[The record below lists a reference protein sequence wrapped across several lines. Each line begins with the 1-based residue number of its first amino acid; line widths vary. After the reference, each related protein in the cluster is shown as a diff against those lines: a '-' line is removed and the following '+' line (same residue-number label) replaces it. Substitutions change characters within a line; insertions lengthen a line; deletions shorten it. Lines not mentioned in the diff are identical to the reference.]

1 MDQQEYMENRYC
13 RKCLLK
19 EMPENVYFKNL
30 YDYIDTLSEDIKTDT
45 KEYERR
51 LNICKECDN
60 LLNGMCRICG
70 CFIELRAVIEKNYCP
85 DIDRKW

>member
-1 MDQQEYMENRYC
+1 MNYC

-19 EMPENVYFKNL
+19 DMPENVYFKNL
-30 YDYIDTLSEDIKTDT
+30 YDYIETLSEDIKANAA
-45 KEYERR
+45 EYERR

-70 CFIELRAVIEKNYCP
+70 CFIELRAVIDKNYCP
-85 DIDRKW
+85 DIDKKW

>member
-1 MDQQEYMENRYC
+1 MNEQEYSGVNYC

-30 YDYIDTLSEDIKTDT
+30 YDYIETLSEDIKANAA
-45 KEYERR
+45 EYERR

-70 CFIELRAVIEKNYCP
+70 CFIELRAVIDKNYCP
-85 DIDRKW
+85 DIDKKW

>member
-1 MDQQEYMENRYC
+1 MNLQESNSNRYC

-19 EMPENVYFKNL
+19 DMPENVYFKNL
-30 YDYIDTLSEDIKTDT
+30 YDYIDTLSEDIKAEN

-85 DIDRKW
+85 DSDKKW